1 MSQNSASA
9 FDDLATSNPNAAP
22 RSTLVDPDI
31 LLPIDRYDRKIV
43 RVTNTDSAFVTL
55 AHQWLDTLIVVV
67 SLELSLHAFGQPSS
81 LGSIAL
87 GLVALL
93 LSRHIFSANAFA
105 LGSKC
110 GSPIKFVFLRWMLQ
124 WGAILAVLSF
134 LAFAFKGDWSIPS
147 GLISTWTVA
156 TALALLLG
164 NLVQAFFTRW
174 PIGRRGTIHRFII
187 IGVNDVGLE
196 LLRRLE
202 RTTAYGRFFGFF
214 DFRSLDRLTEARTD
228 QMAGHC
234 RDLADFVRRQAIDA
248 VYIALPMSKAPRI
261 NGLLQEL
268 RDTTATIYFVPN
280 VFAFELVQARCVD
293 IGGMPAL
300 SICDTPFQG
309 IDGFRKRLSDIVI
322 AGLALVAL
330 SPLLIAIALAVKLTS
345 VGPVLFKQRRYGLNG
360 QEILVY
366 KFRSMS
372 VCEDGAEVT
381 QATRKDPRTTLVGS
395 FLRRTSLDELPQL
408 FNVLLGS
415 MSFVGPRPHAIAHN
429 EQYRRLINGYMLR
442 HKVRP
447 GITGLAQV
455 NGLRGETETVEKMF
469 RRVQFDLEYVKN
481 WSLALDMQIIFKTA
495 LKVFR
500 DGNAY

>member
-9 FDDLATSNPNAAP
+9 FDALTVNSPNAAP
-22 RSTLVDPDI
+22 YSTLVDSDI
-31 LLPIDRYDRKIV
+31 LLPTDRCERKIV
-43 RVTNTDSAFVTL
+43 RVASTDSLFVTL
-55 AHQWLDTLIVVV
+55 AHQWLDTVIVVA
-67 SLELSLHAFGQPSS
+67 SLELTLHAFGLPSS

-93 LSRHIFSANAFA
+93 LSRHIFSASGFA
-105 LGSKC
+105 LGSKS
-110 GSPIKFVFLRWMLQ
+110 GGPIKFVFSRWMLL

-134 LAFAFKGDWSIPS
+134 LAFTFRGDWSNP
-147 GLISTWTVA
+147 GRLIVAWTVA
-156 TALALLLG
+156 TALALLVG

-174 PIGRRGTIHRFII
+174 PIGRRGIMHRFII
-187 IGVNDVGLE
+187 IGVNDLGLE

-202 RTTAYGRFFGFF
+202 RTTTYGRFLGFF
-214 DFRSLDRLTEARTD
+214 DFRSPDRLTEARPD

-234 RDLADFVRRQAIDA
+234 RDLTEFVRRQAIDA

-309 IDGFRKRLSDIVI
+309 IDGLRKRLSDVVI
-322 AGLALVAL
+322 AVLAMVAL

-345 VGPVLFKQRRYGLNG
+345 VGPVLFTQRRYGLNG

-366 KFRSMS
+366 KFRSMI
-372 VCEDGAEVT
+372 VCEDRTEVT
-381 QATRKDPRTTLVGS
+381 QATRKDPRTTRVGS

-408 FNVLLGS
+408 INVLLGS
-415 MSFVGPRPHAIAHN
+415 MSFVGPRPHAVAHN

-481 WSLALDMQIIFKTA
+481 WSLALDMQIILKTA